1 MSTSIPPQ
9 FLSHAPATALATHHP
24 GPRHAHRA
32 HDGRPTPGPRP
43 RPVAHLPGPAIA
55 ALNTPRAL
63 ANADLITL
71 NGAQAGADEF
81 FPVLVYVVLQANPP
95 NLLSTVQYIKY
106 FYEPRANGEDSYWW
120 NQFVIAVQF
129 IKTLNPA
136 ALKSSS

>member
-1 MSTSIPPQ
+1 MPTVPTMVAPPPG
-9 FLSHAPATALATHHP
+9 HAQPHHALA
-24 GPRHAHRA
+24 PRS
-32 HDGRPTPGPRP
+32 PRST
-43 RPVAHLPGPAIA
+43 RIA